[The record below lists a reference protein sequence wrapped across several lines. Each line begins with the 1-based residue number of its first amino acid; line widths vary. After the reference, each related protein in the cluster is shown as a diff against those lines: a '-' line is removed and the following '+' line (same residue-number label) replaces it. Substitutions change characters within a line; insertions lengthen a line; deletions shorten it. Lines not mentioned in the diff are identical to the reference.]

1 MIEISYRLPYLFHG
15 EDKGTGGGFL
25 QGGEG
30 FFRIRH
36 YCLYGRFPLFRR
48 KYSRYALTQGLAHS
62 FDMDRHVAG
71 GGKQTRF
78 SVYNV
83 LFR

>member
-1 MIEISYRLPYLFHG
+1 MIGISYRLPYLFHG
-15 EDKGTGGGFL
+15 EDRGPVGDFCRGGK
-25 QGGEG
+25 

-71 GGKQTRF
+71 VRKADKGE
-78 SVYNV
+78 VYNV

>member
-1 MIEISYRLPYLFHG
+1 MIGISYRLPYLFHG
-15 EDKGTGGGFL
+15 EDRGPVGDFCR
-25 QGGEG
+25 GGEVLPNKTLLP
-30 FFRIRH
+30 IWKIS
-36 YCLYGRFPLFRR
+36 LFRR

-71 GGKQTRF
+71 VRKADKGE
-78 SVYNV
+78 VYNV